1 MQSQLLTIYGRVDRA
16 ALLANFECIW
26 RLSAVRNRFLIKGL
40 DVWFLHPHSEKREVP
55 RGHRFSRGTRW
66 DAVRHPMFFT
76 CLWDAKSVP
85 QSSSSVW
92 WKWPLSVSVN
102 VREVENWNQKKA
114 GQTRRKLL
122 ARAGLPVDT
131 APESEFSKKEEIRW

>member
-16 ALLANFECIW
+16 ALLANFERIW
-26 RLSAVRNRFLIKGL
+26 KLSAVRNRFLIKGL

-85 QSSSSVW
+85 HSSSQVGGNDRWAYRWMSARSRTGTRKRPVRHD
-92 WKWPLSVSVN
+92 VN
-102 VREVENWNQKKA
+102 Y
-114 GQTRRKLL
+114 
-122 ARAGLPVDT
+122 
-131 APESEFSKKEEIRW
+131 